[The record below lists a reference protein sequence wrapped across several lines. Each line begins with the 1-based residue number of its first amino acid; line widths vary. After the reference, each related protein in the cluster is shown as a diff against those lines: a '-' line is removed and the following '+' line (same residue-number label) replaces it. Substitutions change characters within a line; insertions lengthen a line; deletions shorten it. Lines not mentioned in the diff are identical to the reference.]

1 VYSVKLGATERQGE
15 SMTGKWWL
23 GLVAAGLAVGCQA
36 MPRLLL
42 SDRPPVAAQAARSL
56 AAQVLTPDA
65 LPADVVTAVL
75 PAAQKAAD
83 DASRRRGI
91 DFFRLHGNPI
101 GLQLRAGAETAH
113 VVSFLGT
120 SRERNGL
127 NVELRA
133 LVGAGQPAFV
143 MNYTGPVTQG
153 RPVPTAS
160 ATPQP
165 GREAGLRFEFLTGLP
180 GGGVTEAYEDYLNH
194 WGERLQVRFQA
205 RPFQFDDG
213 PLVFAMVRAGE
224 PLGYVFCNQ
233 GSRLVLGDRKDA
245 DVQAVTAFAVDGRM
259 LGGYTLLGFNA
270 KTAGAGTDPTYRIE
284 TDSRFGTLA
293 LFGELP

>member
-1 VYSVKLGATERQGE
+1 
-15 SMTGKWWL
+15 MTGKWWL
-23 GLVAAGLAVGCQA
+23 GMVAAGLTAGCQMA
-36 MPRLLL
+36 PRLLPAERL
-42 SDRPPVAAQAARSL
+42 PVAAQAARGL

-65 LPADVVTAVL
+65 VPAALVATVL

-83 DASRRRGI
+83 AASRRRGI
-91 DFFRLHGNPI
+91 DFFRLHGNPLC
-101 GLQLRAGAETAH
+101 LQLRSGADTAH
-113 VVSFLGT
+113 LVSFLGT
-120 SRERNGL
+120 SRARNGL

-133 LVGAGQPAFV
+133 LVGTGQPAFV

-153 RPVPTAS
+153 RPVPTVS
-160 ATPQP
+160 APPQP
-165 GREAGLRFEFLTGLP
+165 GRDAGLRFEFLTGLP

-194 WGERLQVRFQA
+194 WGERLQARFQA

-213 PLVFAMVRAGE
+213 PLVFAMVRADE

-245 DVQAVTAFAVDGRM
+245 DVQAVTAFAVDGRW

-293 LFGELP
+293 QIGELP

>member
-1 VYSVKLGATERQGE
+1 VYSVNLGATERQGE

-23 GLVAAGLAVGCQA
+23 GLVAAGMALGCQA
-36 MPRLLL
+36 APRLLL

-56 AAQVLTPDA
+56 AAQVLPPDA
-65 LPADVVTAVL
+65 VPAPLVAAVL

-120 SRERNGL
+120 SKERNGL

-133 LVGAGQPAFV
+133 LIGAGQPAFV
-143 MNYTGPVTQG
+143 MNYTGPVTHG
-153 RPVPTAS
+153 RDITKALPAQTAR
-160 ATPQP
+160 A
-165 GREAGLRFEFLTGLP
+165 AGLRFELLTGLP
-180 GGGVTEAYEDYLNH
+180 GGGVTEAYEDYLGH
-194 WGERLQVRFQA
+194 WAERLRQRFSA

-213 PLVFAMVRAGE
+213 PLVFAVVGAGE
-224 PLGYVFCNQ
+224 PVGYVFCNQ
-233 GSRLVLGDRKDA
+233 GSRLVLGERKDA
-245 DVQAVTAFAVDGRM
+245 DVQAVTAFAADGRW

-270 KTAGAGTDPTYRIE
+270 KTAGASTDPAYTIE

-293 LFGELP
+293 QFGELP